1 MTATLLDGRG
11 LAAAIRQGTSKQLY
25 KCEEG
30 GIRPTLAIVSATND
44 ESSKW
49 YSKTIRK
56 NADIVGIQVE
66 LVNLNPTATQSD
78 IAVELS
84 RLARDH
90 KVHGIILQTP
100 LPKGTDMDELLGLI
114 PVEKDVDGANPLSA
128 GRLYSGIKAFPPATA
143 AAVMAMLAAPSVH
156 LEGKRTVVVGR
167 SRIVGKPV
175 AHLLLDQHA
184 TVTICH
190 SRTQDLHKITREA
203 DVLVVAIGKP
213 QFITGKYVKKG
224 AIVIDVGTNV
234 DGTGNLVG
242 DVDEQS
248 VRRKAQAL
256 SPVPG
261 GVGPVTTA
269 ILLRHTVLAATKA

>member
-1 MTATLLDGRG
+1 MPATILDGRK
-11 LAAAIRQGTSKQLY
+11 LAAAIRSGTSKQVY
-25 KCEEG
+25 KCQER
-30 GIRPTLAIVSATND
+30 GIEPTLAIVSATND

-49 YSKTIRK
+49 YIKTIRK
-56 NADIVGIQVE
+56 NAEIVGIQVT
-66 LVNLNPTATQSD
+66 LVNLSPTATQAD
-78 IAVELS
+78 IAAELS
-84 RLARDH
+84 RLAGED

-100 LPKGTDMDELLGLI
+100 LPKGTDIDELLGLI
-114 PVEKDVDGANPLSA
+114 PIEKDVDGANPLSA

-143 AAVMAMLAAPSVH
+143 AAVMALLANPKIH

-175 AHLLLDQHA
+175 AHLLLDQNA

-203 DVLVVAIGKP
+203 DILVVAIGKAH
-213 QFITGKYVKKG
+213 FITGKYVKG
-224 AIVIDVGTNV
+224 GTVVIDVGTNV
-234 DGTGNLVG
+234 DGSGNLVG
-242 DVDEQS
+242 DVEPVS
-248 VRRKAQAL
+248 VAKKAKAL

-269 ILLRHTVLAATKA
+269 ILLQQTALAARLA